1 MRGNGN
7 HTAAINCKSES
18 SSIPGEF
25 NVMRMLVLGAGLQGS
40 ACAYDLLQN
49 PEVKEVRLADL
60 HTDHL
65 ATFLAPYSGKRLIFT
80 PLDVRDKEAV
90 LALMRQSDAAMS
102 AIPYYFNYDLAALA
116 VQAGVH
122 FADLG
127 GNTEIVFK
135 QKTLDAQAKKKGITI
150 IPDCGLAP
158 GMVNI
163 LAEHAINQLDTA
175 ESLRIFVGGLPQKP
189 EPPLNYQIVYSL
201 EGVLDYYTTL
211 SWVLRDGKRTQVTA
225 LSEVEPV
232 HFDGSVGELEGFHTA
247 GGLST
252 MAFRYEGK
260 IPTMEYKT
268 LRYPGH
274 ARIMEAIR
282 ELGLLELTPV
292 DVKGMKVVPRDLVV
306 AAMGPRLTK
315 PDAHDLQKENKA
327 ASRRKSVMKWW
338 TTTTKRPISARWSA
352 RPDTRCQLL
361 VRCRRAGKLGR
372 RGCSRPM
379 RRYRRTST
387 SPSSQ
392 NGELSLRRC
401 GRVKGEGESGRR
413 RPTPLPS
420 SPFPFSAP
428 RADKSPSKP
437 AESTAP
443 VPRPQRNPW
452 PPAARRKER
461 QG

>member
-1 MRGNGN
+1 
-7 HTAAINCKSES
+7 
-18 SSIPGEF
+18 
-25 NVMRMLVLGAGLQGS
+25 MLVLGAGLQGS

-65 ATFLAPYSGKRLIFT
+65 EPFLAPYSGKRLIFT
-80 PLDVRDKEAV
+80 PLDVRDREAT
-90 LALMRQSDAAMS
+90 LALLRECDAAMS
-102 AIPYYFNYDLAALA
+102 AIPYYFNFELAELA
-116 VQAGVH
+116 VEAGVH
-122 FADLG
+122 FSDLG

-135 QKTLDAQAKKKGITI
+135 QKTLDAAAKKKGITV

-163 LAEHAINQLDTA
+163 LAEYAIRQLDTVD
-175 ESLRIFVGGLPQKP
+175 SVRIFVGGLPQHP

-211 SWVLRDGKRTQVTA
+211 SWVLRGGKRTQVKA
-225 LSEVEPV
+225 LSELEPV
-232 HFDGSVGELEGFHTA
+232 YFGGSLGELEGFHTA

-282 ELGLLELTPV
+282 ELGLLELEPV

-315 PDAHDLQKENKA
+315 PESQDLVALRVYAEGTKA
-327 ASRRKSVMKWW
+327 GKS
-338 TTTTKRPISARWSA
+338 KRIGWEMVDYYDEETGISAMERSTGYSLSITGQMQA
-352 RPDTRCQLL
+352 RGQIGKSGVFTPDEAIPPQQYIDEL
-361 VRCRRAGKLGR
+361 AR
-372 RGCSRPM
+372 RGVMIREM
-379 RRYRRTST
+379 R
-387 SPSSQ
+387 
-392 NGELSLRRC
+392 
-401 GRVKGEGESGRR
+401 
-413 RPTPLPS
+413 
-420 SPFPFSAP
+420 
-428 RADKSPSKP
+428 
-437 AESTAP
+437 
-443 VPRPQRNPW
+443 
-452 PPAARRKER
+452 
-461 QG
+461 